1 VEFALRDFRHDDFE
15 AVWRIDQKC
24 FAAGISYSRTEL
36 AVYLRRPG
44 SFAFVADSLPESQRA
59 ASTIGFIV
67 AESGS
72 RGVGHIIT
80 IDVLPEA
87 RGVGVGSRLLRA
99 VEEQLLARHCRAVIL
114 ETAVDNTPA
123 LSFYKRRDYTV
134 IKTLPRYYSNGVD
147 AFVMKK
153 DLLSPP

>member
-1 VEFALRDFRHDDFE
+1 M
-15 AVWRIDQKC
+15 WRIDQKC
-24 FAAGISYSRTEL
+24 FAAGISYSRMEL
-36 AVYLRRPG
+36 AIYLQRPG
-44 SFAFVADSLPESQRA
+44 SFAFVADSLPDSQQA
-59 ASTIGFIV
+59 VSTVGFIV

-72 RGVGHIIT
+72 RGLGHIIT

-87 RGVGVGSRLLRA
+87 RGSGVGSRLLQA
-99 VEEQLLARHCRAVIL
+99 VEERLRARRCRAVIL
-114 ETAVDNTPA
+114 ETAVDNTAA

-153 DLLSPP
+153 DLLSPA